1 MKDSGMAWIGDIPE
15 EWNIAKIKHH
25 LRRSELRNPRNV
37 RLLSLYREYGVI
49 PKDSRSDNH
58 NVASENTDNYKY
70 VRPGDFVINKMKAW
84 QGSVAVSEYEGIVSP
99 AYYVYVFLYKTI
111 HKRYFHYLLRSCYKD
126 EFRRLSGGLRVGQWD
141 LPSDA
146 FENTLFLLPPCIEQV
161 AIAKSLDKKC
171 AEIDKVVEKTRESI
185 EEYKK
190 LKQAVITEAVTKGV
204 RDPRPMKNSDDQWWP
219 HLANSIVMSRVGL
232 HYDIILGKM
241 LSSSPS
247 NESDDLLP
255 YYCAAN
261 IHFNKIDRALNL
273 KKMWFSQEEA
283 SKLSVQ
289 KGDLLVV
296 EGGAGAGGSAVVA
309 STDGIVCI
317 QNSVMIVRSR
327 NCNSAKYLM
336 YVVESLVKR
345 GYIDITCNK
354 ATIPHFTKDKLSN
367 TRIPMWESSEQQ
379 EIADYLDAK
388 CEEIDRLISKKEQL
402 IAELEAYKKSL
413 IYEYVTGKK
422 EVPA

>member
-1 MKDSGMAWIGDIPE
+1 MSRKMKDSGMAWIGDIPE

-204 RDPRPMKNSDDQWWP
+204 RGPRPMKPSGVEWIGDIPEEWRMNRLKRIFKAISGSGFKPDLQGNTNEKLPVYKAGDISKAREYVSYSP
-219 HLANSIVMSRVGL
+219 NTLSLTIAEKFGFSVVPSGSI
-232 HYDIILGKM
+232 
-241 LSSSPS
+241 
-247 NESDDLLP
+247 LLP
-255 YYCAAN
+255 KIGEAMKKNSRAITTKDCCIDNNCIALVPHESFSKYYYYFSLCIDSAWYDNAGTIPSLN
-261 IHFNKIDRALNL
+261 VAHFL
-273 KKMWFSQEEA
+273 
-283 SKLSVQ
+283 
-289 KGDLLVV
+289 
-296 EGGAGAGGSAVVA
+296 
-309 STDGIVCI
+309 
-317 QNSVMIVRSR
+317 RSR
-327 NCNSAKYLM
+327 
-336 YVVESLVKR
+336 
-345 GYIDITCNK
+345 
-354 ATIPHFTKDKLSN
+354 IPLPTSN
-367 TRIPMWESSEQQ
+367 EQQ
-379 EIADYLDAK
+379 EIADYLDVK
-388 CEEIDRLISKKEQL
+388 CGEIDRLISKKEQL
-402 IAELEAYKKSL
+402 ITELETYKKSL